1 MINDDSLVGLKM
13 LKSQP
18 SRVINAAKSPGDFTS
33 GRSIW
38 VCVCVCV
45 CVYLFLFL
53 SEWEVISGGIGGD

>member
-1 MINDDSLVGLKM
+1 MISLLMINDDSLVGLKM

-33 GRSIW
+33 GWSIW

-45 CVYLFLFL
+45 CVCVPLPLL
-53 SEWEVISGGIGGD
+53 VRVRGD